1 MKILVSLS
9 RPYNIYFNKI
19 QDDVPSFNQSKRK
32 RDKLPLQGSKWPVP
46 AVIKKNAR
54 DRKGTL

>member
-9 RPYNIYFNKI
+9 RPYNISVYKI
-19 QDDVPSFNQSKRK
+19 QDDDPSFNKSKRT
-32 RDKLPLQGSKWPVP
+32 RDKLPLEGSKWPVP

-54 DRKGTL
+54 DLKGTL